1 MGTRRTF
8 TSEFKREAASLVLD
22 QHYTIREAYESMGV
36 GETGMRHW
44 VKQLENERNGLTP
57 QGSRALTEDH
67 QRIQILEA
75 RVKKLEREKD
85 LLKKASALL
94 KLPLLLTPL
103 TYVL

>member
-22 QHYTIREAYESMGV
+22 QQYSIKEACDSMGV

-44 VKQLENERNGLTP
+44 VNQLRSERSGLTP

-67 QRIQILEA
+67 QRIQVLEA
-75 RVKKLEREKD
+75 RVKRLEREKD
-85 LLKKASALL
+85 ILKKASALL
-94 KLPLLLTPL
+94 ISDSWNAAI
-103 TYVL
+103 